1 MRSKRAI
8 AVAGLAALAAFAV
21 ALRGACG
28 TASDN
33 VAYAARPRSVERDE
47 RAAQLDAPRD
57 DAGRDRAAVES
68 GAPDEALTQPA
79 AEWPYSSASAEQIAR
94 WIEDLRD
101 DHVRSNACEAVDAL
115 ELHLDLACNAL
126 AAVVDSDDVQQ
137 RKLALYLLAHSRRSL
152 DLPRAAE
159 RYVAEL
165 APDDLPHPR
174 TPPIWLPPGGVAITP
189 VHNAR
194 RAAQWLHEH
203 ADLARPALEA
213 AWLRRTGARSDVQ
226 AELAVTALL
235 ALDDFSRFRWAAR
248 EALLGRLRDNDVPLD
263 AALAFNV
270 LSSVGIEA
278 LPLVDRA
285 WPTADEQQR
294 GHLARW
300 LDENAPSD
308 PRGADRESHQPSGIA
323 RSGGIESLLYRF
335 LWAQ

>member
-1 MRSKRAI
+1 MRSRRAI
-8 AVAGLAALAAFAV
+8 AVACVLAIALGAL
-21 ALRGACG
+21 ALRGSCSE
-28 TASDN
+28 THEQ
-33 VAYAARPRSVERDE
+33 AARAG
-47 RAAQLDAPRD
+47 RAVPAALQAAGAELDAP
-57 DAGRDRAAVES
+57 
-68 GAPDEALTQPA
+68 
-79 AEWPYSSASAEQIAR
+79 SAEAQRSQAPVQLEMAASQQAGLLETARPVPPTFDQIAR

-101 DHVRSNACEAVDAL
+101 DEVAGNATSAMYAL
-115 ELHLDLACNAL
+115 GRNLRLASDAL
-126 AAVVDSDDVQQ
+126 AAVVNSDDEQQ
-137 RKLALYLLAHSRRSL
+137 RKLALYLLASSPRSL

-159 RYVAEL
+159 LYIAEL

-174 TPPIWLPPGGVAITP
+174 TPPSEQRSEALP
-189 VHNAR
+189 VHAAHNAS
-194 RAAQWLHEH
+194 RAAEWLHQH

-213 AWLRRTGARSDVQ
+213 AWLRRTGASSDVQ
-226 AELAVTALL
+226 AELTVAALL
-235 ALDDFSRFRWAAR
+235 ALDDVSRFRWAAR
-248 EALLGRLRDNDVPLD
+248 EALIERMRDNDVPRD
-263 AALAFNV
+263 AALAFDV